1 VSAAAAAWAPLG
13 ARAPLPRAA
22 PPGVWPDGGRR
33 AQASLPEP
41 KTKLLA
47 GALQRWGAPEG
58 GSVLLIV
65 DELTERVQLASRNLA
80 KLEVNTV
87 AKLNGY
93 DILRADRIILERS
106 ALRHIQVRRAGL
118 HPKHR
123 AGRAGCALPAQ
134 RAGARPGSCAPVCR
148 AAGRA
153 CRSSTAASAAR
164 TRRSLRARRQAS
176 PRRPQQRPPRR
187 RPQRPPRRRRPRPPS
202 RLQRRPQ
209 RRRGRSRRRAPSVLR
224 GDCGAASCGTSC
236 NTLHLPLRQAGRRH
250 SKATMSKA
258 DNPRLYPPSHAQ
270 SCSSCP
276 RPESVTGAAS

>member
-1 VSAAAAAWAPLG
+1 MSAAAAAWAPLG

-93 DILRADRIILERS
+93 DILRADRIILERA

-118 HPKHR
+118 HPQ
-123 AGRAGCALPAQ
+123 APGRAWGLCPARPARWSVPGLACACVPS
-134 RAGARPGSCAPVCR
+134 RGARAR
-148 AAGRA
+148 
-153 CRSSTAASAAR
+153 RSSMAASAAR
-164 TRRSLRARRQAS
+164 TRRRLRARRQAS

-209 RRRGRSRRRAPSVLR
+209 RRRGPSLRRAPSVLR

-236 NTLHLPLRQAGRRH
+236 NTLHLPLRQAGRR
-250 SKATMSKA
+250 
-258 DNPRLYPPSHAQ
+258 PP
-270 SCSSCP
+270 
-276 RPESVTGAAS
+276 

>member
-1 VSAAAAAWAPLG
+1 MSAAAAAWAPLG

-22 PPGVWPDGGRR
+22 PPGGRPDGGRR

-153 CRSSTAASAAR
+153 RAGVLWR
-164 TRRSLRARRQAS
+164 RARRGRGGACE
-176 PRRPQQRPPRR
+176 RVG
-187 RPQRPPRRRRPRPPS
+187 RRRRGGRS
-202 RLQRRPQ
+202 RDRRGGA
-209 RRRGRSRRRAPSVLR
+209 RRGRRGGAGRGRRAACR
-224 GDCGAASCGTSC
+224 GARRGAGDRACG
-236 NTLHLPLRQAGRRH
+236 GRL
-250 SKATMSKA
+250 A
-258 DNPRLYPPSHAQ
+258 
-270 SCSSCP
+270 C
-276 RPESVTGAAS
+276 

>member
-1 VSAAAAAWAPLG
+1 MSAAAAAWAPLG

-22 PPGVWPDGGRR
+22 PPGGRPDGGRR

-118 HPKHR
+118 HPQ
-123 AGRAGCALPAQ
+123 APGRAWGLCPARPARWSAPGLMCACVPSRGARVQEFYGGERGEDEEEPASASAGVAEAAAAETAEAAPAEAAEAAPAEAAEPPAEAPAEAPGTEPA
-134 RAGARPGSCAPVCR
+134 AGA
-148 AAGRA
+148 
-153 CRSSTAASAAR
+153 
-164 TRRSLRARRQAS
+164 
-176 PRRPQQRPPRR
+176 
-187 RPQRPPRRRRPRPPS
+187 
-202 RLQRRPQ
+202 
-209 RRRGRSRRRAPSVLR
+209 
-224 GDCGAASCGTSC
+224 
-236 NTLHLPLRQAGRRH
+236 
-250 SKATMSKA
+250 
-258 DNPRLYPPSHAQ
+258 
-270 SCSSCP
+270 
-276 RPESVTGAAS
+276 